1 MTIRLHVNIDHVA
14 TLRNQR
20 DTTYPDVVLAARAC
34 LGAGAKG
41 ITVHLREDR
50 RHIRDAD
57 VQALRKLMSP
67 KLGEAELLGTLNL
80 EMAATE
86 EMAKIAGETR
96 PDVVTLVPEKRE
108 ERTTEGGLDLR
119 VSRAKVD
126 NIARVCRQQ
135 GIKLSLFIEADL
147 EQIRLSRELG
157 AAQVEFHTG
166 GYAEARAADRPRF
179 LAQFSGAA
187 ELAHELGLE
196 VAAGHG
202 LTTENVVA
210 LVSMPHLV
218 ELNIGH
224 AIICDSVLSGL
235 PAAVRAMLSAV
246 AQGSA
251 ALR

>member
-20 DTTYPDVVLAARAC
+20 DTPYPDVRLAAQAC
-34 LGAGAKG
+34 LTSGAEG

-57 VQALRKLMSP
+57 VRALRAL
-67 KLGEAELLGTLNL
+67 LGRKKAEGKLLGTLNL
-80 EMAATE
+80 EMAATD
-86 EMAKIAGETR
+86 EMARIAGEVG

-119 VSRAKVD
+119 ASRANVAQV
-126 NIARVCRQQ
+126 ARVCRER
-135 GIKLSLFIEADL
+135 GIKLSLFIEATT
-147 EQIRLSRELG
+147 EQIRLAQELG

-166 GYAEARAADRPRF
+166 SYALAAVAERPQFLNQFTRAA
-179 LAQFSGAA
+179 
-187 ELAHELGLE
+187 EEAHALGLE

-202 LTTENVVA
+202 LTTENVGA
-210 LVSMPHLV
+210 LVRVPHLV

-224 AIICDSVLSGL
+224 ALVCDAVLLGLSG
-235 PAAVRAMLSAV
+235 AVRAMQTAIERGV
-246 AQGSA
+246 A
-251 ALR
+251 